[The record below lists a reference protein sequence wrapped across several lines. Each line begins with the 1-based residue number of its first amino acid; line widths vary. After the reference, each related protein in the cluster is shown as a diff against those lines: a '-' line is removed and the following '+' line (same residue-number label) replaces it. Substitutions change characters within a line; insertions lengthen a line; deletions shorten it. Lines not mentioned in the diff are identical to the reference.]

1 MLKVYVCEDNAEQRE
16 YLTNCISEV
25 LEVENFGFE
34 TAVSTEDPRVIL
46 DAIRGEQQTGIF
58 FLDIDLNTDMN
69 GIELAGE
76 IRKIQPRCY
85 IIFVTTHS
93 EMSYMTFTYK
103 VEAMDFII
111 KDNVREIKN
120 RVHQCL
126 INCYQLNDQHSDDVT
141 RNYMVKVGD
150 RVKAVPYDDIL
161 YFEVAKNSR
170 KIILYA
176 KNCKLEFIG
185 KMKDLEKS
193 LDQRFVRCHRSFLIN
208 KENVVMVNKEENL
221 VTLSGGVTCPISV
234 RMGKGLMQE

>member
-1 MLKVYVCEDNAEQRE
+1 MLKVYVCEDNAEQRD
-16 YLTNCISEV
+16 YLTTCISDII
-25 LEVENFGFE
+25 EVEDFGFE
-34 TAVSTEDPRVIL
+34 IAVSTGNPRVIL
-46 DAIRGEQQTGIF
+46 EAIQGEQQTGIF

-69 GIELAGE
+69 GIELASE

-93 EMSYMTFTYK
+93 EMSYMTFSYK

-126 INCYQLNDQHSDDVT
+126 INCYQLSDQQSDDVT
-141 RNYMVKVGD
+141 RNYMVKIGD
-150 RVKAVPYDDIL
+150 RVKAIPYDDIL
-161 YFEVAKNSR
+161 YFEVAKSSR

-185 KMKDLEKS
+185 KMKDLEKD

-208 KENVVMVNKEENL
+208 KENVVTVNKEENI

-234 RMGKGLMQE
+234 RMGKGLM

>member
-1 MLKVYVCEDNAEQRE
+1 MLKVYVCEDNAEQRD
-16 YLTNCISEV
+16 YLTICISDII
-25 LEVENFGFE
+25 EVEDFE
-34 TAVSTEDPRVIL
+34 FEIAVSTGNPRVIL
-46 DAIRGEQQTGIF
+46 DAIQGEQQTGIF

-69 GIELAGE
+69 GIELASE

-93 EMSYMTFTYK
+93 DMSYMTFSYK

-126 INCYQLNDQHSDDVT
+126 INCHQLSDQQSDDVKK
-141 RNYMVKVGD
+141 NYMVKMGD
-150 RVKAVPYDDIL
+150 RVKAIPYDDIL

-185 KMKDLEKS
+185 KMKDLEKD

-208 KENVVMVNKEENL
+208 KENVVTVNKEANI
-221 VTLSGGVTCPISV
+221 VTLCGGVTCPISV
-234 RMGKGLMQE
+234 RMGKGLT